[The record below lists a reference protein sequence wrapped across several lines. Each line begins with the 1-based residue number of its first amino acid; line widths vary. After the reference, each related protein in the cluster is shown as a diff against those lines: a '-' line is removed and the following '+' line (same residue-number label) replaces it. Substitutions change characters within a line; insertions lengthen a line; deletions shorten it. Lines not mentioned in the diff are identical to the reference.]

1 MSSSLSTLHQNV
13 DGNGRK
19 RRSSGADSVTT
30 ANPFLKSGVLTSSS
44 SAQHLQREA
53 GQLLTQQH
61 QDAVLTT
68 SASSAAARG
77 SHSQRDHGDD
87 PAAPTTTLRSSS
99 KAGSTE
105 GGGSYNNREHENLHQ
120 QQHQSMISPLGRT
133 KYVGVTP
140 AHDFNNIT
148 RADNLESPFNG
159 SPLYSDGGGNSSGGR
174 KVLKRQ
180 PRSSAKLLRVG
191 HGLAPCLGS
200 GGTADP
206 ASVSSKKQYRELLEL
221 MSSGRK
227 EMEANPYERNTRG
240 SASASARAA
249 LYADDLHP
257 EPEGGQQVMEQMGR
271 SPGQGQNSGISKGF
285 EPDELGKTRKFHRP
299 STSTFSAGGARRG
312 DDLPRE
318 SSGEEINIA
327 GAVQELDGPGFLI
340 ERFARKHEQ
349 RMTAS
354 PATII
359 CEQDGPGFGVKRLEP
374 ARKQQDEDLYQEDDP
389 DPSAE
394 GGRTANHDSAATS
407 TAGEAGDAVVEQD
420 GPGFLIERF
429 ARQQQESFAPNKQEP
444 VTSSRSKARASGS
457 GSDHAAPLPL
467 DHDGPGFLIEKLA
480 RRNDALRAATAPRTP
495 ELNQEVAD
503 SQSDVHDVIREND
516 GPGFFVERLARRND
530 QAARVSFH
538 PQHATRPEELD
549 RDGPGFL
556 VEKFA
561 KRNEQMLTR
570 NGCNELLND
579 KDSVLKNK
587 SFTSD
592 GLELSHTCSDMSG
605 AGAGEQHPPQHFLN
619 ERDYNYDAAV
629 EQREDDHDFMSQSQS
644 HSEQDEFYTVA
655 ERDNHSYSHGGV
667 GGEYPGATPRIF
679 TGVGGTTITSTSNR
693 KHSKSSAIAK
703 PQHQPATKANHNLA
717 TGTNK
722 RSAPSGADAGA
733 GPHPY
738 SVEEQEQDSDHAGGG
753 GNASDHDD
761 QGVVL
766 EGAEDDEI
774 ANDPR
779 REKNSVH
786 ATWQRYLPNL
796 DDTSLSIVRIGEEL
810 ARSGRK
816 KYNDLVGGE
825 QKSEGTMIEDEGE
838 GVPRKN
844 NFAAHP
850 GKVREQAVVAAS
862 TFDSSCVARS
872 SSRSTIGKQTAA
884 AGGGMPRRAPAG
896 GSFPAMGGR
905 RTSAEYRCTPTLTG
919 GGVPLKQESPV
930 STLMDRQQ
938 REPKYS
944 PTLLRRP
951 NLGHQTLCPLQ
962 DDLSRRPVSSSP
974 QKRSPS
980 SQPEYENA
988 DVLGSSSRRAPARS
1002 RSPVNKTRNR
1012 DKHAD
1017 IDALRGTCTSTA
1029 TEELLR
1035 SARNLLGQHQPHQAE
1050 SRSKTGHIDG
1060 GAPGGGGGA
1069 ASEDAGVVHLGAGA
1083 NDYDIRISAQ
1093 SSVDEHFR
1101 VASCALSG
1109 TKTKEEE
1116 DAPGPKSWS
1125 VDRVLAWA
1133 SAEQLPEKVMEVL
1146 HHEEI
1151 DGEVLASLKEEDM
1164 AVLGLEKFGHRRAL
1178 MLKVRM
1184 LLNRGSSPAGEG
1196 DIPARST
1203 PAPTVGEPQRSRARA
1218 QRAPEEFRSIRG
1230 GAGDYQGNTGGG
1242 GSKREDLQIPVS
1254 QSYAY
1259 NPFARRR
1266 QMRQVG
1272 ASSVDDNFQLKY
1284 YPPDAVAEDG
1294 GHPPTPFGAQ
1304 VQPFDRSHP
1313 LSSLTRSVPHFPRIW
1328 HSNSAAMAGGSTATT
1343 PASNHSNSITVLQP
1357 ASERAGEYEYQNN
1370 EKQEAGT
1377 TEPNSYRIRYHEA
1390 SRSAQVG
1397 LAVQRAVVLQQPT
1410 PTSTTSLSSS
1420 TRTFDP
1426 QTQSATVQ
1434 INRGQTAHRGAN
1446 IDMQMNLARLE
1457 LDPHPTASRRRHQYA
1472 AHDLSARTLS
1482 STGGGGGSRGDNEN
1496 TNSLEPSMLKHSWT
1510 SVSSGT
1516 GDAWR
1521 EGGATKET
1529 NTNLRAWAP
1538 GGQPVP
1544 GYLQSADLGRRR

>member
-1 MSSSLSTLHQNV
+1 
-13 DGNGRK
+13 
-19 RRSSGADSVTT
+19 
-30 ANPFLKSGVLTSSS
+30 
-44 SAQHLQREA
+44 
-53 GQLLTQQH
+53 
-61 QDAVLTT
+61 
-68 SASSAAARG
+68 
-77 SHSQRDHGDD
+77 
-87 PAAPTTTLRSSS
+87 
-99 KAGSTE
+99 
-105 GGGSYNNREHENLHQ
+105 
-120 QQHQSMISPLGRT
+120 MISPLGRT

-257 EPEGGQQVMEQMGR
+257 EPEGGQQ
-271 SPGQGQNSGISKGF
+271 
-285 EPDELGKTRKFHRP
+285 
-299 STSTFSAGGARRG
+299 
-312 DDLPRE
+312 
-318 SSGEEINIA
+318 
-327 GAVQELDGPGFLI
+327 
-340 ERFARKHEQ
+340 
-349 RMTAS
+349 
-354 PATII
+354 
-359 CEQDGPGFGVKRLEP
+359 
-374 ARKQQDEDLYQEDDP
+374 
-389 DPSAE
+389 
-394 GGRTANHDSAATS
+394 
-407 TAGEAGDAVVEQD
+407 
-420 GPGFLIERF
+420 
-429 ARQQQESFAPNKQEP
+429 QESFAPNKQEP

-495 ELNQEVAD
+495 ELNQE
-503 SQSDVHDVIREND
+503 
-516 GPGFFVERLARRND
+516 
-530 QAARVSFH
+530 
-538 PQHATRPEELD
+538 HATRPEELD

-592 GLELSHTCSDMSG
+592 GLELI
-605 AGAGEQHPPQHFLN
+605 
-619 ERDYNYDAAV
+619 

-962 DDLSRRPVSSSP
+962 
-974 QKRSPS
+974 
-980 SQPEYENA
+980 
-988 DVLGSSSRRAPARS
+988 
-1002 RSPVNKTRNR
+1002 
-1012 DKHAD
+1012 
-1017 IDALRGTCTSTA
+1017 
-1029 TEELLR
+1029 
-1035 SARNLLGQHQPHQAE
+1035 
-1050 SRSKTGHIDG
+1050 
-1060 GAPGGGGGA
+1060 
-1069 ASEDAGVVHLGAGA
+1069 
-1083 NDYDIRISAQ
+1083 
-1093 SSVDEHFR
+1093 
-1101 VASCALSG
+1101 
-1109 TKTKEEE
+1109 
-1116 DAPGPKSWS
+1116 
-1125 VDRVLAWA
+1125 
-1133 SAEQLPEKVMEVL
+1133 
-1146 HHEEI
+1146 
-1151 DGEVLASLKEEDM
+1151 
-1164 AVLGLEKFGHRRAL
+1164 
-1178 MLKVRM
+1178 
-1184 LLNRGSSPAGEG
+1184 
-1196 DIPARST
+1196 
-1203 PAPTVGEPQRSRARA
+1203 
-1218 QRAPEEFRSIRG
+1218 
-1230 GAGDYQGNTGGG
+1230 
-1242 GSKREDLQIPVS
+1242 
-1254 QSYAY
+1254 
-1259 NPFARRR
+1259 
-1266 QMRQVG
+1266 
-1272 ASSVDDNFQLKY
+1272 
-1284 YPPDAVAEDG
+1284 
-1294 GHPPTPFGAQ
+1294 
-1304 VQPFDRSHP
+1304 
-1313 LSSLTRSVPHFPRIW
+1313 
-1328 HSNSAAMAGGSTATT
+1328 
-1343 PASNHSNSITVLQP
+1343 
-1357 ASERAGEYEYQNN
+1357 
-1370 EKQEAGT
+1370 
-1377 TEPNSYRIRYHEA
+1377 
-1390 SRSAQVG
+1390 
-1397 LAVQRAVVLQQPT
+1397 
-1410 PTSTTSLSSS
+1410 
-1420 TRTFDP
+1420 
-1426 QTQSATVQ
+1426 
-1434 INRGQTAHRGAN
+1434 
-1446 IDMQMNLARLE
+1446 
-1457 LDPHPTASRRRHQYA
+1457 
-1472 AHDLSARTLS
+1472 
-1482 STGGGGGSRGDNEN
+1482 
-1496 TNSLEPSMLKHSWT
+1496 
-1510 SVSSGT
+1510 
-1516 GDAWR
+1516 
-1521 EGGATKET
+1521 
-1529 NTNLRAWAP
+1529 
-1538 GGQPVP
+1538 
-1544 GYLQSADLGRRR
+1544 